1 MRRLIR
7 WALALGLVGFALFWG
22 LTRPEIL
29 PETAMAELQGDA
41 TRGEQV
47 FYAGGCASCHA
58 APKAEGDARLVLA
71 GGQRFASPF
80 GTFLAPNISPDP
92 VHGIGAWSPRDLANA
107 MRYGTSPEGAHYY
120 PAFPYTSYAHASLS
134 DIADLHAFMATLP
147 GSDVASLPHEI
158 GFPFNIRRGLGLWKQ
173 LFAGKPWVLDSDMGT
188 DLSDALIR
196 GRYLVEGLGHC
207 SECHTPRNAI
217 GGLDRSRWMAG
228 APTPDG
234 KSKVPN
240 LTPAKLTWSEVDIA
254 YYLETGFTPDFD
266 AAGGH
271 MASVVLNTGKL
282 PPEDRAA
289 IAAYLKAIMPVE

>member
-1 MRRLIR
+1 MGFV
-7 WALALGLVGFALFWG
+7 GLALFWG

-134 DIADLHAFMATLP
+134 DIADLHAYMTTLP
-147 GSDVASLPHEI
+147 GSDIASLPHEV
-158 GFPFNIRRGLGLWKQ
+158 GFPFNIRRGLGLWKL
-173 LFAGKPWVLDSDMGT
+173 LFTGKPWVLSG
-188 DLSDALIR
+188 DLSDELTR

-234 KSKVPN
+234 KDKTPN
-240 LTPAKLTWSEVDIA
+240 LTPAKLTWSDTDIA